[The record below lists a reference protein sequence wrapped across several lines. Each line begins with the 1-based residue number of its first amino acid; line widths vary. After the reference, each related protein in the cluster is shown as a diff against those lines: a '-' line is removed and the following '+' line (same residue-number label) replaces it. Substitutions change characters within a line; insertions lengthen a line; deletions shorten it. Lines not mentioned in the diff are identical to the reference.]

1 MKFFKLTAMSV
12 AVLALLSSSACSK
25 QETAAPGQAPATEK
39 TSSKMEKKEFTPEFL
54 NQLGRVGGPQVSP
67 DGKNPLWRDLL

>member
-12 AVLALLSSSACSK
+12 AVLALLSSSTCSK

-54 NQLGRVGGPQVSP
+54 TISWAAWVVRKCRPTVRKSSMA
-67 DGKNPLWRDLL
+67 